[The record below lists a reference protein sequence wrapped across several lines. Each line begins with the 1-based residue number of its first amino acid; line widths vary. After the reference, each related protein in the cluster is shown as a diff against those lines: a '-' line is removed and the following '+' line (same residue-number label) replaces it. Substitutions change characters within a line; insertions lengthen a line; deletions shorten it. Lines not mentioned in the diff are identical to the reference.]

1 MTTARLV
8 KSFVTIA
15 GKVTLVTLL
24 TVSAAHGGVLERLF
38 APKAKLWE
46 RWTVHDQSAST
57 SIDHSAWD
65 RFLKTYVSEHD
76 DGINRVA
83 YARVR
88 NADGRALSA
97 YIADLETT
105 PISRYNRD
113 EQLAYWV
120 NLYNALTVKVIL
132 DYYPVDTIR
141 DIKIS
146 PGLIKFGPW
155 GKKLISIEDERLSLN
170 DIEHRILRPI
180 WRDPRIHYAVNCAA
194 IGCPNLQRMAFTAAT
209 ADALL
214 DTAAR
219 EYVNHPR
226 GARFEKGRLIVSSI
240 YDWFKEDFVNS
251 DGSVIKHLHRYA
263 KSDLAAK
270 LENTKKPKG
279 DEYDWGLNDRYNR
292 SRT

>member
-1 MTTARLV
+1 MTTARIV
-8 KSFVTIA
+8 NSFISVA
-15 GKVTLVTLL
+15 GKAVLIMLL
-24 TVSAAHGGVLERLF
+24 TVSAVHGGVLEKLF

-46 RWTVHDQSAST
+46 RWTAHDQSASA
-57 SIDHSAWD
+57 SIDHGSWD

-83 YARVR
+83 YARVKQ
-88 NADGRALSA
+88 AGREALPA
-97 YIADLETT
+97 YIAALENT
-105 PISRYNRD
+105 PISHYNRD

-146 PGLIKFGPW
+146 PGVFAVGPW
-155 GKKLISIEDERLSLN
+155 SKKLISVEGEDLSLN

-194 IGCPNLQRMAFTAAT
+194 IGCPNLQRMAFTAET

-240 YDWFKEDFVNS
+240 YSWFEKDFLDS
-251 DGSVIKHLHRYA
+251 DGSVAKHLRRYA
-263 KSDLAAK
+263 DPELAAK
-270 LENTKKPKG
+270 LANTKKVKG
-279 DEYDWGLNDRYNR
+279 DEYDWALNDA
-292 SRT
+292 TK